1 MAGTSDNPRLILGL
15 KLRDL
20 RQGRRLTLADLAERA
35 ALSISYLSE
44 VERGRKYPK
53 PEILQRLG
61 RALEVP
67 FDDLVSLQVS
77 GELSPLKA
85 ALESPL
91 LSGFPFELFGIE
103 PHDLVSLAGEDPA
116 RFAAFLHTFV
126 EVGRSYDLRVEEFL
140 LAALRSYQQLHRN
153 YFADLEEAAIAFR
166 RRHLAR
172 AAAPQRPEEL
182 AALLAKLYGYE
193 IDTATLA
200 GEPDLASFRSAFRA
214 GRRPRLFLNSRLRPP
229 QRAFV
234 LARELGYRH
243 LGLSERA
250 VSSSWLKVES
260 WDQVLNHF
268 KASYFA
274 GALLLDREE
283 LLADLAQFFA
293 RRRWDGTALL
303 AIMERTATTP
313 ETFFTRLTQ
322 LLPEFLGLEEI
333 FFLRFTV
340 PVDSER
346 HRLTKFLNLSR
357 VPVPHDVGLN
367 EHYCRRW
374 PAVRLLG
381 AAGAA
386 EGPVV
391 VAQRSHF
398 LDEDAEFF
406 VVAMARPLALAEE
419 RNSSVT
425 LGFRLDEAFRRQA
438 RFWDDPAVPR
448 VEVNLTCERCGL
460 APEACAERAAEPA
473 IHRQRELVARREA
486 ALTALLGRPGTGPR

>member
-20 RQGRRLTLADLAERA
+20 RQGRGLTLADLAERA
-35 ALSISYLSE
+35 GLSISYLSE

-53 PEILQRLG
+53 PEILQRLA

-67 FDDLVSLQVS
+67 FDELVSLQVS
-77 GELSPLKA
+77 GVLSPLKA

-91 LSGFPFELFGIE
+91 LRGFPFELFGIE
-103 PHDLVSLAGEDPA
+103 PHDLVALAGEDPA

-126 EVGRSYDLRVEEFL
+126 EVGRSYDLRVEQFL

-153 YFADLEEAAIAFR
+153 YFADLEEAALTFR

-172 AAAPQRPEEL
+172 VAGPLRPEEL
-182 AALLAKLYGYE
+182 VSLLVKLYGYE
-193 IDTATLA
+193 LDTATLA
-200 GEPDLASFRSAFRA
+200 AEADLASFRSALRA
-214 GRRPRLFLNSRLRPP
+214 GRRPRLYLNSRLQPS

-243 LGLSERA
+243 LGLTERA

-283 LLADLAQFFA
+283 LLADLGGFLA
-293 RRRWDGTALL
+293 RELWDGRALL
-303 AIMERTATTP
+303 AMMERTGATP

-322 LLPEFLGLEEI
+322 LLPEFFGLEEI

-340 PVDSER
+340 PVDAEGY
-346 HRLTKFLNLSR
+346 RLTKFLNLSQ

-374 PAVRLLG
+374 PALRLLG
-381 AAGAA
+381 SAAGSAA
-386 EGPVV
+386 GTPLV

-448 VEVNLTCERCGL
+448 IDVNLTCERCGL

-473 IHRQRELVARREA
+473 IHRQRELVARRER
-486 ALTALLGRPGTGPR
+486 ALAELLGS